1 MVGLQGEEKQ
11 QYVADLFSRIARRYD
26 LMNDLMTAGLHRR
39 WKGQTAQL
47 TAEGLAGRAL
57 DVATGTGDL
66 ALALSKRPG
75 IDCVVGVDLLPE
87 MATLARHKTAAG
99 NRGAHLGLLLGD
111 ALRLPFADGSFA
123 CVTAGFSLRNMPD
136 LDRALAEMA
145 RVAQPGG
152 RVTTLELTPLPP
164 GLQSRLIRWYFHRLT
179 PLMGRVVA
187 RDRSAYTYLPDSVDV
202 FPEAEELAGLLRK
215 VGLVDVGYRRMGFG
229 AVALHWGRRPLA
241 EERP

>member
-1 MVGLQGEEKQ
+1 MQQWRRLKGTAKQ

-47 TAEGLAGRAL
+47 TAQGLAGKAL

-145 RVAQPGG
+145 RGG
-152 RVTTLELTPLPP
+152 AARRAGNHSRVDPTAARTPI
-164 GLQSRLIRWYFHRLT
+164 Q
-179 PLMGRVVA
+179 V
-187 RDRSAYTYLPDSVDV
+187 DSMV
-202 FPEAEELAGLLRK
+202 FPPA
-215 VGLVDVGYRRMGFG
+215 D
-229 AVALHWGRRPLA
+229 AV
-241 EERP
+241 